1 MATLNI
7 KNLPD
12 SLYEALKARA
22 ESQHRSVAQEV
33 THLLTEA
40 VGGREPLSILEL
52 QGLGR
57 ELWAG
62 IDAADHIERERASW
76 D

>member
-7 KNLPD
+7 ENLPD

-22 ESQHRSVAQEV
+22 ESQHRSIAQEV
-33 THLLTEA
+33 IHLLTEA
-40 VGGREPLSILEL
+40 LAQREPLSILEL
-52 QGLGR
+52 QGLG
-57 ELWAG
+57 EDLWAG
-62 IDAADHIERERASW
+62 IDAVDHVERERASW

>member
-12 SLYEALKARA
+12 SLYEALKVRA
-22 ESQHRSVAQEV
+22 ESQHRSIAQEV

-40 VGGREPLSILEL
+40 LGQREPLSILEL
-52 QGLGR
+52 QGLGK

-62 IDAADHIERERASW
+62 IDAADHVERERASW

>member
-12 SLYEALKARA
+12 PLYEALKARA
-22 ESQHRSVAQEV
+22 ESQHRSIAQEV

-40 VGGREPLSILEL
+40 LGEREPLSILEL
-52 QGLGR
+52 EGLGK

-62 IDAADHIERERASW
+62 IDAVRHVEDERASW